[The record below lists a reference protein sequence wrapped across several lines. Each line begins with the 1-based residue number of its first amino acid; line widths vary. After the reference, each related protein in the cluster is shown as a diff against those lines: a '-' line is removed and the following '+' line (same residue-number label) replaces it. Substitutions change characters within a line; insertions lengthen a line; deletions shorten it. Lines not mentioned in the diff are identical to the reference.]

1 LACSH
6 CVCKQV
12 LVFFRTGGKKNWIWR
27 SPLSSSIP
35 MTVFR
40 VHLTPYAIIILS
52 VPTTGSGDFIVQKVS
67 YLKPDRA
74 PLGHNSFWPS
84 ARAPTFE
91 QHTNGTP
98 SSSSS
103 SVNRRFIN
111 HLYQHEGKLFR
122 SFWEFSILVPTNS
135 TYLFS
140 FINRSYNEFLSLLFF
155 FYIFCTGLVHY
166 IAFGRRGVRWNQRPA
181 DET

>member
-12 LVFFRTGGKKNWIWR
+12 LVFFGTGGKKNWIWR

-40 VHLTPYAIIILS
+40 IHLTPYAIIILS
-52 VPTTGSGDFIVQKVS
+52 VPTGSRDFIVQKVP

-74 PLGHNSFWPS
+74 PLGHNSSWPS

-98 SSSSS
+98 SLSD
-103 SVNRRFIN
+103 NHRFIN
-111 HLYQHEGKLFR
+111 HLYQHEGKLFDIPFVLRMFDSR
-122 SFWEFSILVPTNS
+122 S
-135 TYLFS
+135 
-140 FINRSYNEFLSLLFF
+140 
-155 FYIFCTGLVHY
+155 
-166 IAFGRRGVRWNQRPA
+166 
-181 DET
+181 DE

>member
-1 LACSH
+1 
-6 CVCKQV
+6 
-12 LVFFRTGGKKNWIWR
+12 
-27 SPLSSSIP
+27 

-40 VHLTPYAIIILS
+40 IHLTPYAIIILS

-135 TYLFS
+135 TYQFS

-155 FYIFCTGLVHY
+155 FLYFLYRSCALHC
-166 IAFGRRGVRWNQRPA
+166 FWSPRRSLKPKTSRWNVATTSEQPPRLWVIIYFQ
-181 DET
+181 